1 MPVPTAI
8 TDLSATIASNSPA
21 GGDTVFPELDNYL
34 RAAFGFIRQGD
45 AKASDVASATTTD
58 LGAAAGRIVDV
69 TGTTTITSF
78 GTVAAGVWRIVRFT
92 GALTLTHNATSLILP
107 GSANITTAAGDCLIA
122 VSLGSGNW
130 FVASYQRDPDLE
142 VESALAGMPKFA
154 ARLTSGSVTV
164 NDVVV
169 VFNTESFDI
178 GAGYNASTGVF
189 TAPSTGYY
197 YFDAR
202 AYVIV
207 GATGVATTVTLAIRK
222 NGTTVID
229 ESFYGATDNKSC
241 YLNPTGLISLTAGDT
256 VDVYAQKS
264 PAGGSASIWNGGFG
278 PSRFQG
284 WRVS

>member
-1 MPVPTAI
+1 MAVPTAI

-107 GSANITTAAGDCLIA
+107 GSANIKTAAGDCAIA

-130 FVASYQRDPDLE
+130 V
-142 VESALAGMPKFA
+142 
-154 ARLTSGSVTV
+154 
-164 NDVVV
+164 
-169 VFNTESFDI
+169 
-178 GAGYNASTGVF
+178 
-189 TAPSTGYY
+189 
-197 YFDAR
+197 
-202 AYVIV
+202 
-207 GATGVATTVTLAIRK
+207 
-222 NGTTVID
+222 
-229 ESFYGATDNKSC
+229 
-241 YLNPTGLISLTAGDT
+241 
-256 VDVYAQKS
+256 
-264 PAGGSASIWNGGFG
+264 
-278 PSRFQG
+278 
-284 WRVS
+284 